1 MKGSRTFILALVAT
15 FALVVAACGGGSNE
29 TAEGNTSQGGSAES
43 GSGSSETNREL
54 GDVEVG
60 SFSGSLEDCMA
71 LSVSV
76 ASIGLLGV
84 AETFGDATG
93 LTGAD
98 IDEAEQALSEMEA
111 KIPAELESQFNTIRD
126 AYANGVSFDDPDVD
140 AAFDDISTF
149 LEAECSDLGLSDI
162 SGLGDLGF

>member
-1 MKGSRTFILALVAT
+1 MQGSRKYVLAIVASL
-15 FALVVAACGGGSNE
+15 ALVVAACGGGSNE
-29 TAEGNTSQGGSAES
+29 TAEGGSGGSGADSS
-43 GSGSSETNREL
+43 GGNREL
-54 GDVEVG
+54 GNVEVG

-84 AETFGDATG
+84 AESFGDATG

-98 IDEAEQALSEMEA
+98 IDEAERALSEMEA

-140 AAFDDISTF
+140 AAFTDISTF

-162 SGLGDLGF
+162 GGLGDLGF

>member
-1 MKGSRTFILALVAT
+1 LASDRRAGRRSWTYYAFTDGPAGPVLTWGVLMKGSRTFILALVAT

-54 GDVEVG
+54 GNVEVG

-76 ASIGLLGV
+76 ASVGLLGV

-98 IDEAEQALSEMEA
+98 IDEAERALSEMEA
-111 KIPAELESQFNTIRD
+111 NPRRTRVAVQHHPRRVCQRCVLRRSR
-126 AYANGVSFDDPDVD
+126 G
-140 AAFDDISTF
+140 
-149 LEAECSDLGLSDI
+149 
-162 SGLGDLGF
+162 